1 MDRWPGITVMIG
13 HRGNRIMSN
22 KGEHM
27 NSDRVNSDG
36 GVSLRGAAIIAGV
49 GLLLMAVIAP
59 YANFGVLENLI
70 VPGDANS
77 TATNIIGS
85 QMLFRVGMG
94 CFLIV
99 AILDIVVAWA
109 LYVLFRPVHTSLSL
123 LAACFRIV
131 YAAVLAAILTN
142 LLSASQ
148 VLSGAGY
155 LGVLEADQVRAQAML
170 SLDAFGSGWDIALA
184 IFGLHLLVL
193 GYLVFESAYF
203 PRFMGVLVVIAGL
216 GYLMDGFGSVLVPG
230 YSLEV
235 SRFTFVGEALLIF
248 WLLWR
253 GIRGM
258 DERQQA
264 GNERNPPSFSA
275 PQSEKREQVHLGSE
289 GEKS

>member
-49 GLLLMAVIAP
+49 GLLLIAVIAP

-109 LYVLFRPVHTSLSL
+109 LYVLFRP
-123 LAACFRIV
+123 FF
-131 YAAVLAAILTN
+131 
-142 LLSASQ
+142 
-148 VLSGAGY
+148 AGR
-155 LGVLEADQVRAQAML
+155 VFQDRVCC
-170 SLDAFGSGWDIALA
+170 GSCRD
-184 IFGLHLLVL
+184 
-193 GYLVFESAYF
+193 
-203 PRFMGVLVVIAGL
+203 P
-216 GYLMDGFGSVLVPG
+216 D
-230 YSLEV
+230 
-235 SRFTFVGEALLIF
+235 
-248 WLLWR
+248 
-253 GIRGM
+253 
-258 DERQQA
+258 
-264 GNERNPPSFSA
+264 
-275 PQSEKREQVHLGSE
+275 
-289 GEKS
+289 